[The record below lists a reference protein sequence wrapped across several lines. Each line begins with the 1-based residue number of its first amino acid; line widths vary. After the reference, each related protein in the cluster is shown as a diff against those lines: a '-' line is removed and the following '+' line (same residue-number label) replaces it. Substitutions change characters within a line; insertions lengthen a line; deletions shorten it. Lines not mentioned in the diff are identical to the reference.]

1 MSPERQ
7 LEILCRQ
14 HGVPRERGQRLL
26 PLVQRALDAQGLLRE
41 RILEVVHGA
50 LRADAA
56 ELGARTAARLD
67 DTCLRSVGRLLHDW
81 PRTREA

>member
-1 MSPERQ
+1 MTPERQ

-26 PLVQRALDAQGLLRE
+26 PLVQRALDAQGHLRE
-41 RILEVVHGA
+41 RILDVVNGA

-56 ELGARTAARLD
+56 ELGARATVRED
-67 DTCLRSVGRLLHDW
+67 DTYLRSIGRLLHDW